1 MKLKQ
6 LQKVGYEAG
15 SRISVS
21 IVVPGVIL
29 REIGLLGRRQRS
41 AVGVVEDPDWF
52 RGRHGRCLIGLL
64 WLCRIAAENGLLA
77 ERWWVGLPW
86 LIRRGPWVS
95 GRVVSCWRC
104 RAGVWGLDWGRGLGE
119 VS

>member
-1 MKLKQ
+1 MKQ

-52 RGRHGRCLIGLL
+52 RGRHGRCWIRLL
-64 WLCRIAAENGLLA
+64 WLCRVTAEK
-77 ERWWVGLPW
+77 WVAG
-86 LIRRGPWVS
+86 RAVVS
-95 GRVVSCWRC
+95 GIAVEIAV
-104 RAGVWGLDWGRGLGE
+104 AGKVQAMGE
-119 VS
+119 